1 MKKIGWEYISSAVR
15 VSLRQIIDDLPN
27 DIRDDIYDQIIN
39 EAFVYIY
46 IIQLIN
52 PIKYAG
58 SWTKRVE
65 RIENIIA
72 LSEAC
77 RETDFNFPMLFD
89 VNAFSEFILE
99 DECDGEDPLN
109 EAAKMLRDLN
119 EEIEDYKD

>member
-1 MKKIGWEYISSAVR
+1 MTLLKKIGWEYISSAVR

-27 DIRDDIYDQIIN
+27 DIRDDVYDQIIN

-77 RETDFNFPMLFD
+77 RETDFYFPMLFD
-89 VNAFSEFILE
+89 VNAFFGIHT
-99 DECDGEDPLN
+99 
-109 EAAKMLRDLN
+109 
-119 EEIEDYKD
+119 